1 MTEEASRLGMKVRVT
16 ETGGSK
22 VKSQLCGALDLTKCI
37 YPNCPACRSDTG
49 GASHTRSSCEY
60 LGQCLICK
68 EDDIATLYH
77 GETGDNGV
85 TRLLQHEDDIKK
97 FRLKNAFAKHLEE
110 KHKDRRG
117 DPTAFSFKVVKTY
130 KKPHERQIS
139 EGVRIFSSEADIL
152 MNGKSEWMQPAVQRI
167 QMTREVGS

>member
-1 MTEEASRLGMKVRVT
+1 MKVRVS

-22 VKSQLCGALDLTKCI
+22 LKSQLCGSLDLTKCI
-37 YPNCPACRSDTG
+37 YPNCPACRSGAG

-68 EDDIATLYH
+68 EDDIATFYH
-77 GETGDNGV
+77 GESGDNGV

>member
-1 MTEEASRLGMKVRVT
+1 MFNFNKNEFKRW
-16 ETGGSK
+16 
-22 VKSQLCGALDLTKCI
+22 
-37 YPNCPACRSDTG
+37 
-49 GASHTRSSCEY
+49 SSS
-60 LGQCLICK
+60 
-68 EDDIATLYH
+68 ATTLQ
-77 GETGDNGV
+77 
-85 TRLLQHEDDIKK
+85 LLQCMKHEDDIKK